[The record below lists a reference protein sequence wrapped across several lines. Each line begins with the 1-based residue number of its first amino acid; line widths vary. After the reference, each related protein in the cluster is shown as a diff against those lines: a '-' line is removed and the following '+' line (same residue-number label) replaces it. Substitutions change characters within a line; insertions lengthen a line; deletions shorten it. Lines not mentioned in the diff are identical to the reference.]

1 MRNPTRTLTTK
12 KAPKDFPLTRHPRG
26 YWCKKLTIRGVA
38 KLHYFGKVEGD
49 ETGQAALARWLDEKD
64 DLLAGRT
71 PRVKSGDG
79 LTISDLANKFLTS
92 KTRRVTSNELSPRTF
107 HQYRATCE
115 IVVSAFGKNRLV
127 SDLAASDFEQLRTTF
142 ATGRGPVA
150 VSNEIT
156 VARMLFKYAYDQGL
170 VDHPP
175 RYGQSFNK
183 PSRKTLRQTRATK
196 GLRMFEA
203 AELRAIID
211 AAGVPMRAFVL
222 LGVNCGFGASDIS
235 SLPQLAIDL
244 GAGWVTFPR
253 PKTGIPRRARLWPET
268 VTAVREAI
276 EVRPEP
282 KDPADGVLAFLTR
295 FGTRWVKS
303 YVKDEESGATPDDAI
318 AKEFAKLLNR
328 LGLKRPGLGFYALRH
343 SFRTVSDETRDF
355 PAIDIIMGHQ
365 RDDMASR
372 YRERIGDDRLQAVV
386 DHVHG
391 WLFGTVAGDAHQAPA
406 SDGRPALRIVG

>member
-1 MRNPTRTLTTK
+1 MGNPTPTRRAK
-12 KAPKDFPLTRHPRG
+12 KAPADFPLTRHPRG
-26 YWCKKLTIRGVA
+26 YWCKKLTVRGVA
-38 KLHYFGKVEGD
+38 KLHYFGKIAGD
-49 ETGQAALARWLDEKD
+49 ESGQAALAKWLDTKD
-64 DLLAGRT
+64 DLLAGRI
-71 PRVKSGDG
+71 PRVKGDG
-79 LTISDLANKFLTS
+79 LTVGDLANKFLTS
-92 KTRRVTSNELSPRTF
+92 KTRLVTCDELSPRTF

-115 IVVSAFGKNRLV
+115 IVISAFGKFRLV
-127 SDLAASDFEQLRTTF
+127 SDLAASDFEQLRATF

-203 AELRAIID
+203 AELRAIIN
-211 AAGVPMRAFVL
+211 ATKTPMRAFVL
-222 LGVNCGFGASDIS
+222 LGVNCGFGASDVS

-253 PKTGIPRRARLWPET
+253 PKTGVPRRAKLWPET
-268 VTAVREAI
+268 VAAVRDAI
-276 EVRPEP
+276 NARSDP
-282 KDPADGVLAFLTR
+282 KDSADDGLAFLTA
-295 FGTRWVKS
+295 FGARWVKS
-303 YVKDEESGATPDDAI
+303 YVKDENSGATPDDAI
-318 AKEFAKLLNR
+318 AKEFVKLLNR

-343 SFRTVSDETRDF
+343 TLRTVADECGDF

-372 YRERIGDDRLQAVV
+372 YRERIGDDRLRAVAE
-386 DHVHG
+386 HVRG
-391 WLFGTVAGDAHQAPA
+391 WLFAELASQDGDTPLTETA
-406 SDGRPALRIVG
+406 